1 MGSSARPPEPVR
13 LAVFAKAPIPGEVKT
28 RLNGILGPEGSAAL
42 HAGLVRHALSTAV
55 ASRVGPVELHCSPDE
70 HHDFFLRCAETFRV
84 PLVAQQGKD
93 LGERLHRAFE
103 VAFASGS
110 ALIVIG
116 SDCPVLRAE
125 NLREASAALRLGSPF
140 MGTGSD
146 GRAVIIP
153 AEDGGYVLIGLAAR
167 VEGLFAGVDWGTD
180 AVLRQTRVRF
190 ANAGVRCVELP
201 PLWDIDRPEDY
212 ARLAAEGLLDEV
224 LS

>member
-103 VAFASGS
+103 SAFSSGS

-125 NLREASAALRLGSPF
+125 NLREASAALRVK
-140 MGTGSD
+140 
-146 GRAVIIP
+146 RAVIIP

-180 AVLRQTRVRF
+180 AVLRQTRGRF
-190 ANAGVRCVELP
+190 ADAGVRCVELP

-212 ARLAAEGLLDEV
+212 ARLAVEGLLEEV